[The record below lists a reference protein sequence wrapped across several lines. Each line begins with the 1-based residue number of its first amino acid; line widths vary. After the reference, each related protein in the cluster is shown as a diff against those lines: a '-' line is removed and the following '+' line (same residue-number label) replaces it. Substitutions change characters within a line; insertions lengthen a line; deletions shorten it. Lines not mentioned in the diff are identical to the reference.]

1 MFVCFKWDSNPFAQL
16 ATIPELENDGI
27 RPKYIQKADLIR
39 DKASGEAN
47 HEVPNEELEC
57 LKPFQTD
64 LPRNLSVIP
73 AHLLMNKKKVKPN
86 DPGRGN
92 SDDPNGGRWQWNA
105 LNKASFEYI

>member
-1 MFVCFKWDSNPFAQL
+1 MPFILTLCLSVSNKTQNPFAQL

-27 RPKYIQKADLIR
+27 RTKYIHKTDPIR
-39 DKASGEAN
+39 DDLTGEAT
-47 HEVPNEELEC
+47 HEVANDDLEC
-57 LKPFQTD
+57 LRPFQTD

-92 SDDPNGGRWQWNA
+92 SDDPNGGR
-105 LNKASFEYI
+105 